1 MANRKI
7 DRPNSL
13 DMPFLCEIAGGSV
26 QLIRARWL
34 VGLLLLA
41 ATAIGSNLKGL
52 SLQERPLYLIG
63 AGILLYNAALSFF
76 LQRLNPQDRLACE
89 IRTRNIVLIQVA
101 FDWLS
106 MTAFLHFTGGI
117 RSSAIPLILT
127 HVFITALIMSR
138 WLTFLFIFVDV
149 GTLGGIALLERAH
162 ILPHYDMIA
171 AAESAIYTD
180 LLFIVSRLAFV
191 TIIAFVIGFVM
202 TSVMIRHQE
211 RDSRTFS
218 LLQAAQTISATLDI
232 QALVDNLTQS
242 ITQSLKA
249 HGATVRLIDEST
261 GRLVLE
267 SSYGLSEDFLRKSPL
282 ELTLRAIETEVLTA
296 PPLVVNECDQDD
308 RIQYHEAVREEG
320 IRSMVTVPLR
330 WLGKPKGILSVYARR
345 PKYFSPANADLVTK
359 IASIASTA
367 LENATSYR
375 ILQQQDSERARF
387 VRIVTHELRSP
398 VAGAQSLVRT
408 MVRGLVGEFE
418 DRQFELIERVSMRL
432 DQLKSL
438 IDDLLALASG
448 RMEDLTKPFEWIALQ
463 PYLQELVDRLQ
474 PEAASKQ
481 IQLKLDAPTDLLY
494 VQATEEGLARIFDNL
509 LGNALKYTPAG
520 GRVSIVLHEEQG
532 KVEVR
537 VVDTGIGIPLSDQ
550 PHIWD
555 EFYRARNVRQAG
567 ILGTG
572 LGLSIVKALVDQF
585 GWLITAESKE
595 GEGSTFT
602 LILPADFNSHAPSGR
617 SGGAE
622 KEEAHKTD
630 EC

>member
-52 SLQERPLYLIG
+52 SLQERPLYFIG
-63 AGILLYNAALSFF
+63 ASILLYNAVLSFF
-76 LQRLNPQDRLACE
+76 LQRTNPQDRLVCE
-89 IRTRNIVLIQVA
+89 ARTRNIVLIQVV

-106 MTAFLHFTGGI
+106 MTAFLHYTGGI
-117 RSSAIPLILT
+117 RSSAFPLILT
-127 HVFITALIMSR
+127 HVFITALLMSR
-138 WLTFLFIFVDV
+138 WLTFFFIFVDV

-162 ILPHYDMIA
+162 VLPHYDMIT

-180 LLFIVSRLAFV
+180 LLFIISRLAFV

-242 ITQSLKA
+242 ITQSLNA
-249 HGATVRLIDEST
+249 HGASVRLIEETT
-261 GRLVLE
+261 GRLILD
-267 SSYGLSEDFLRKSPL
+267 SSYGLSENFLKKSPL
-282 ELTLRAIETEVLTA
+282 ELTLGAIENEVLA
-296 PPLVVNECDQDD
+296 SPPLVVDECGQDD
-308 RIQYHEAVREEG
+308 RVQYPKAAMEEG

-330 WLGKPKGILSVYARR
+330 WLGKPKGILSVYAQ
-345 PKYFSPANADLVTK
+345 KSAHFSPADADLVMK
-359 IASIASTA
+359 IAGIASTA

-408 MVRGLVGEFE
+408 MLRGLVGEFKE
-418 DRQFELIERVSMRL
+418 EQFELIERISVRL
-432 DQLKSL
+432 DQLKAL

-463 PYLQELVDRLQ
+463 PYLQDLVDRLQ

-481 IQLKLDAPTDLLY
+481 IELNLDAPPDLLY
-494 VQATEEGLARIFDNL
+494 VQATEEGLSRIFDNL
-509 LGNALKYTPAG
+509 LGNAIKYTPAG
-520 GRVSIVLHEEQG
+520 GRVSVVIQEKQG
-532 KVEVR
+532 KV
-537 VVDTGIGIPLSDQ
+537 VVQIADTGIGIPLNDQ

-572 LGLSIVKALVDQF
+572 LGLSIAKAFVDQF
-585 GWLITAESKE
+585 GGLLTAESKE

-602 LILPADFNSHAPSGR
+602 LILPADFSSSPRAGR
-617 SGGAE
+617 SGGSE
-622 KEEAHKTD
+622 QEEARD
-630 EC
+630 PD

>member
-52 SLQERPLYLIG
+52 SLQERPLYFIG
-63 AGILLYNAALSFF
+63 ASILLYNAVLSFF
-76 LQRLNPQDRLACE
+76 LQRTNPQDRLVCE
-89 IRTRNIVLIQVA
+89 ARTRNIVLIQVV

-106 MTAFLHFTGGI
+106 MTAFLHYTGGI
-117 RSSAIPLILT
+117 RSSAFPLILT
-127 HVFITALIMSR
+127 HVFITALLMSR
-138 WLTFLFIFVDV
+138 WLTFFFIFVDV

-162 ILPHYDMIA
+162 VLPHYDMIT

-180 LLFIVSRLAFV
+180 LLFIISRLAFV

-232 QALVDNLTQS
+232 QALVDNLTES
-242 ITQSLKA
+242 ITQSLNA
-249 HGATVRLIDEST
+249 HGASVRLIEETT
-261 GRLVLE
+261 GRLILD
-267 SSYGLSEDFLRKSPL
+267 SSYGLSENFLKKSPL
-282 ELTLRAIETEVLTA
+282 ELTLGAIENEVLA
-296 PPLVVNECDQDD
+296 SPPLVVDECGQDD
-308 RIQYHEAVREEG
+308 RVQYPKAAMEEG

-330 WLGKPKGILSVYARR
+330 WLGKPKGILSVYAQ
-345 PKYFSPANADLVTK
+345 KSAHFSPADADLVMK

-408 MVRGLVGEFE
+408 MLRGLVGEFKE
-418 DRQFELIERVSMRL
+418 EQFELIERISVRL
-432 DQLKSL
+432 DQLKAL

-463 PYLQELVDRLQ
+463 PYLQDLVDRLQ

-481 IQLKLDAPTDLLY
+481 IELNLDAPPDLLY
-494 VQATEEGLARIFDNL
+494 VQATEEGLSRIFDNL
-509 LGNALKYTPAG
+509 LGNAIKYTPAG
-520 GRVSIVLHEEQG
+520 GRVSVVIQEKQG
-532 KVEVR
+532 KV
-537 VVDTGIGIPLSDQ
+537 VVQIADTGIGIPLNDQ

-572 LGLSIVKALVDQF
+572 LGLSIAKAFVDQF
-585 GWLITAESKE
+585 GGLLTAESKE

-602 LILPADFNSHAPSGR
+602 LILPADFSSSPRAGR
-617 SGGAE
+617 SGGPE
-622 KEEAHKTD
+622 QEEARAPD
-630 EC
+630 